1 MIAGTLLSMS
11 QVEIIA
17 LGGVGEIGKNCSVVR
32 QGDDIVV
39 IDCGLAFPNE
49 EMLGV
54 DIIVPDFTYLIQ
66 NKEKVRGVFLTH
78 AHEDHV
84 GGLPYLLGQLN
95 VPIYC
100 TEFTHALIRQ
110 KLDERLPKVKIDYRI
125 FRPGDILQ
133 AGKLSVEPVRV
144 THSIPENC
152 SMAVRTD
159 HGIVLFTGDFK
170 FDFTPV
176 DGKLANITRFG
187 ELGQEGV
194 VCLLSDSTN
203 VERPGWGPSERSVTE
218 GLRAVF
224 AEAKGRILLTTFASN
239 IHRMQQVYEVAAEFG
254 RHVAVVG
261 RRMEQNLDICERMGY
276 TKVPKGVRVALEDLR
291 YLPDEKVAILTTGS
305 QGEPMSALVQMSK
318 GSYGRLQI
326 RSGDTLIYSARPI
339 PGNEGAIWRTIN
351 RLFNQGCRVIYD
363 APTPIHVSGHA
374 YQEELKMMINLTR
387 PYYIAPVHGEPRH
400 QFTYGKIAVGM
411 GYPQTRIFTLTGG
424 VPLVIDEKSARFGE
438 EVPAGRVLVDNSG
451 VPGVTD
457 EVLRDRYNVA
467 NDGLLVITV
476 AIDTTH
482 GEIVGDP
489 ILTSKGYHGPE
500 GFLDTIH
507 SHVVD
512 FLASM
517 KASDLKDITK
527 VRHEVGD
534 LVKRLIQKKGQN
546 RPLILPTIIEV

>member
-1 MIAGTLLSMS
+1 MS

-54 DIIVPDFTYLIQ
+54 DIIVPDFTYLLE

-84 GGLPYLLGQLN
+84 GGLPYLLNQLN

-110 KLDERLPKVKIDYRI
+110 KLDERLPKIKIDYRI

-152 SMAVRTD
+152 SMAVRTE

-194 VCLLSDSTN
+194 LCLLSDSTN
-203 VERPGWGPSERSVTE
+203 VERAGWGPSERSVTE

-224 AEAKGRILLTTFASN
+224 AEAQGRILLTTFASN
-239 IHRMQQVYEVAAEFG
+239 IHRMQQVYEVAAEMG

-276 TKVPKGVRVALEDLR
+276 TKVPKGVRVSLEDAR
-291 YLPDEKVAILTTGS
+291 HLPDDKVAILTTGS

-363 APTPIHVSGHA
+363 APSPIHVSGHA

-400 QFTYGKIAVGM
+400 QYLYGKIANGM
-411 GYPQTRIFTLTGG
+411 GYPQQRIFTLTGG
-424 VPLVIDEKSARFGE
+424 VPLVIDDKSAKFGE
-438 EVPAGRVLVDNSG
+438 PVPAGRVLVDNSG
-451 VPGVTD
+451 MPGVTD

-467 NDGLLVITV
+467 NDGLVVITL

-482 GEIVGDP
+482 GELVGDP
-489 ILTSKGYHGPE
+489 ILTSKGFHGPD
-500 GFLDTIH
+500 GILNTMHD
-507 SHVVD
+507 HVVD

-517 KASDLKDITK
+517 RPSDLKDITK

-534 LVKRLIQKKGQN
+534 LIKRLVQKKGQT
-546 RPLILPTIIEV
+546 RPLIIPTIVEV